1 VGFNRCFVKNYW
13 FIGDIHGE
21 LRLLERLLENVQK
34 FNPDHILFVGDYI
47 DRGPHS
53 REVIDLI
60 MGLGNQVTCLMG
72 NHELMMLNAME
83 DLGIGY
89 SPVEL
94 WYYNGGEAT
103 VQSFGATSFF
113 NLQSSL
119 DDHYIRFFHTLKM
132 SHVVEVGSRLKV
144 LGTHAGISPRIPLE
158 DQLSLRNYREFS
170 RYLLNHHLDQGDSF
184 LWVRDAFFNGS
195 PSLWEGYLVV
205 HGHTPTLKLK
215 RFINSNGLTDFLFL
229 DNDLSIRKE
238 VESGK
243 LLSVDIDSGSV
254 ISGRLTGL
262 GFFLEESG
270 GAEEVRMRSL
280 TVSAED
286 LVPRDLGVVNQ

>member
-1 VGFNRCFVKNYW
+1 VKNYW

-21 LRLLERLLENVQK
+21 LKLLERLLENVLK
-34 FNPDHILFVGDYI
+34 FDPDHILFVGDYI

-53 REVIDLI
+53 REVVDLI
-60 MGLGNQVTCLMG
+60 MQLETGITCLMG

-83 DLGIGY
+83 DLGFGY

-103 VQSFGATSFF
+103 LQSFGATSFF
-113 NLQSSL
+113 NFRESMEERYIEFFQSLQ
-119 DDHYIRFFHTLKM
+119 M
-132 SHVVEVGSRLKV
+132 SHVVEVGSHIKV
-144 LGTHAGISPRIPLE
+144 LGTHAGISPVIPLE
-158 DQLSLRNYREFS
+158 DQLALRNYMDFT
-170 RYLLNHHLDQGDSF
+170 RYMLNNHIDQGDSF

-215 RFINSNGLTDFLFL
+215 RFITSNGQTDFLFVE
-229 DNDLSIRKE
+229 NDLSIRKE
-238 VESGK
+238 LNSGSI
-243 LLSVDIDSGSV
+243 LSVDIDSGSV

-262 GFFLEESG
+262 GFFLEDSG
-270 GAEEVRMRSL
+270 DQEEVRMRSI

-286 LVPRDLGVVNQ
+286 LVPRDLGVVS